1 MTSYAEHERLVRTV
15 DADRLGVSDQW
26 EGRGAM
32 PNTRPPYPEQF
43 REAVALIRS
52 GAVDACR
59 GVGVVVDLA
68 ADLRNWA

>member
-1 MTSYAEHERLVRTV
+1 
-15 DADRLGVSDQW
+15 
-26 EGRGAM
+26 M

-52 GAVDACR
+52 GAADACR